1 MPPATSNAARHAPLA
16 ASAAAAAAAAAIL
29 IAGLTVSAAG
39 QTAPPNAA
47 PPATATAD
55 ATAEPPAAAAAPRRP
70 LGPAPVPPA
79 AAAGRRPL
87 DPRDPRR
94 VIQGAEDVGPLS
106 TAQWVDLRRDVDG
119 AFNFGTVYREGDL
132 FMRSLGALRAVFP
145 RSEYM
150 SPRLGSSMAR
160 IPAGTRFMIGA
171 GVQTPEWSP
180 RSGMLQ
186 MRSDVGVTVDG
197 RVNSGLASGL
207 GPAAGPGAIPVD
219 GRSEGRVLGT
229 GLAND
234 PVVMRHRLES
244 RSPQI
249 AGGQPRAAAED
260 RVTSGDRVLLP
271 PEPLPPIVE
280 DPAYR
285 RDRLRAI
292 LLRAVSASRPASP
305 D

>member
-1 MPPATSNAARHAPLA
+1 MPVMPPATNNASRHAPI
-16 ASAAAAAAAAAIL
+16 AAAAVLVAATLAAG
-29 IAGLTVSAAG
+29 IAAPAAG
-39 QTAPPNAA
+39 QTGPSHAG
-47 PPATATAD
+47 
-55 ATAEPPAAAAAPRRP
+55 PPAAADTTTPPPDASAIPRRP
-70 LGPAPVPPA
+70 AGPAPVPA
-79 AAAGRRPL
+79 AAAPGRRPL

-160 IPAGTRFMIGA
+160 IPAGTRFMIGD
-171 GVQTPEWSP
+171 GVQTPEWTA

-186 MRSDVGVTVDG
+186 MRSDDGGTVDG
-197 RVNSGLASGL
+197 RVSSGLAAGL
-207 GPAAGPGAIPVD
+207 GPSAGPGAVPVD
-219 GRSEGRVLGT
+219 GRSAGRVLGT

-244 RSPQI
+244 RTPHL
-249 AGGQPRAAAED
+249 AGPDPRAATAD
-260 RVTSGDRVLLP
+260 VAAGDRTLLP

-292 LLRAVSASRPASP
+292 LLRAVAASRSSSP